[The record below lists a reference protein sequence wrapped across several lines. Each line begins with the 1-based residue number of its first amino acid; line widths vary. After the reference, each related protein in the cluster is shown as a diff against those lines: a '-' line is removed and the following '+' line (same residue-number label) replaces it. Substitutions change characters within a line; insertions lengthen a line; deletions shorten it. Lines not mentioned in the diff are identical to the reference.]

1 MNSPPVSVGSLRGTP
16 PRIRRGGCTRNR
28 LDASAGCVTLEI
40 TVLVAPVRAA
50 DPALAAR
57 RSLRAQIARLEGEL
71 ARVLTSTYPRIA
83 SPPTP
88 AGRVKPRLLGLG
100 ELERV
105 RDALAARVAD
115 VHRRAD
121 EQRAA
126 QAAARE

>member
-50 DPALAAR
+50 DPAAAAR

-71 ARVLTSTYPRIA
+71 AAVLASTYPRIA
-83 SPPTP
+83 PPAP
-88 AGRVKPRLLGLG
+88 PDGRAGARRRPRRG
-100 ELERV
+100 
-105 RDALAARVAD
+105 
-115 VHRRAD
+115 
-121 EQRAA
+121 
-126 QAAARE
+126 